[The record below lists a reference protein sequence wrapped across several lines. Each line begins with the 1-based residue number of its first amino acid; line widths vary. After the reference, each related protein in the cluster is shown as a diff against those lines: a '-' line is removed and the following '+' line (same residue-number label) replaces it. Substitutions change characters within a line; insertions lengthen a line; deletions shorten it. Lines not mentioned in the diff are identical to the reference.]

1 MLLYTS
7 QIVLWLKFLRGNIAQ
22 LTEHDFICG
31 DNGIELEGIGND
43 LPLTVSEVEII
54 LMDET
59 TTICTVTH
67 THTTQTEKVTM
78 WM

>member
-1 MLLYTS
+1 M
-7 QIVLWLKFLRGNIAQ
+7 Q

-31 DNGIELEGIGND
+31 DNGIELEGIGNY
-43 LPLTVSEVEII
+43 LPLTVSVVEII

-67 THTTQTEKVTM
+67 THTHTHTHTKREGYNMDVREGSEVVTCHGR
-78 WM
+78 